1 MAPIILDASSFATET
16 SGMLPGGRCGVTAGG
31 NASSPVVNTV
41 RSAAAAELASK
52 KIAQVFFIVGRLC
65 ELAARASRVRGC
77 RRGQ

>member
-1 MAPIILDASSFATET
+1 MALKILDAWSFATE
-16 SGMLPGGRCGVTAGG
+16 VTAGG

-65 ELAARASRVRGC
+65 ELAARASRL
-77 RRGQ
+77 RGQNE